1 MVVDTS
7 ALLAI
12 LFQEREAAEFSE
24 LIFQALEV
32 RISTASVLE
41 ASIVLEG
48 RYEPTRLD
56 LDGAIEE
63 LELTIVQFDE
73 SILPLA
79 RLAFRQ
85 YGKGRH
91 PAALNFGDCIS
102 YATAKRFQE
111 PLLYKGEDFART
123 DIIPAS
129 RHTSGRE

>member
-12 LFQEREAAEFSE
+12 LFNEREAAKFSE
-24 LIFQALEV
+24 LIFQAEEV

-79 RLAFRQ
+79 RVAFRQ

-123 DIIPAS
+123 DIMPAY